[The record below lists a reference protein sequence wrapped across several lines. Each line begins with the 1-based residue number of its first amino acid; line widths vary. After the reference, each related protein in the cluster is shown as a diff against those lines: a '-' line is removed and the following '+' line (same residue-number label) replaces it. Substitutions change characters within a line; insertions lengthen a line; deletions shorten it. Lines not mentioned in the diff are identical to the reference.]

1 MNMRKLR
8 TLLIVLT
15 AVLCAAIAGAAA
27 EAAPEGYPA
36 IVEGLDFGGATVH
49 IYDWWSSGGREA
61 TPTDMQQLQYDYWDW
76 LEATYNVHV
85 VQTALSDWSG
95 MTNELAAKVANHD
108 SSELCIIAVAGDFA
122 GSVIQNRLFMS
133 WTEGLEAGNTATQE
147 MLTVNG
153 TCYGT
158 SWGPA
163 SEPRQSVFFN
173 KDVLTAA
180 GINWQ
185 DIYTAQQ
192 NGTWTWAKMEE
203 IMAAVQRDTD
213 GDGQVDIWG
222 LTGNGD
228 DITLGLVASNGAQF
242 YDFDENGQMAPAIES
257 DEMRTA
263 LAERMAWNAY
273 LAPVTSWD
281 SYQRTWAEG
290 KAAFIVCQSYE
301 GFNGNGSVNRVENWG
316 YVAMPMGPDMDHYA
330 TPVTNN
336 VYGVPNLYDEAMSRK
351 LQQLF
356 RLWSWDAPGTED
368 AWMSSISGVTDDE
381 DAIATYGMLRSPEC
395 GADMKSLL
403 LGSNNDVLP
412 EILWSINSYDNADDL
427 IDNALPAFQA
437 RCDNF
442 NEPELIEWSLSDEGV
457 LTIGGTGRMK
467 THPWSSRA
475 GEITEVII
483 EEGVTTVC
491 EGAFAN
497 CANLVTARL
506 PYSLIDIGEGAFPAS
521 CSSLTDI
528 YYNGLE
534 IDWDGGVL
542 AWGNSENDA
551 AYNAHMH
558 YRETEPAGEDY
569 PVTVTGIRC
578 ASDGETLTAGDVGYY
593 TAGNND
599 TGLFSFSAPAMEG
612 YDLSYRFLN
621 ISWWDTP
628 QEAAAGAGITG
639 YESRLT
645 TWGSDTVVYTAM
657 AVYVP
662 ADPAEPILLATQDIR
677 FHITGEDPGITVYAP
692 GAAEPG
698 FGYFLTV
705 TVPETTNLAGAEW
718 YFEGYKF
725 RGDEFCFM
733 LGSEYGDAPLTTGVN
748 EILVPEEWLLGP
760 GRYIANFGFEGVGYD
775 STGFSVDFAVID
787 GWLPEDLEIIED
799 EAFAGA
805 DFRAVWVPDGCN
817 RICSGAFA
825 NCENLEFI
833 SLPAGTGVEEGAWA
847 GNVFVHTR

>member
-1 MNMRKLR
+1 MRKLR

-76 LEATYNVHV
+76 LEETYHVHV
-85 VQTALSDWSG
+85 VQESLSDWDK
-95 MTNELAAKVANHD
+95 MTNALAEMVANGD
-108 SSELCIIAVAGDFA
+108 SSDLCIVAVDGNFA

-133 WTEGLEAGNTATQE
+133 WTEGLDAGNTATQD
-147 MLTVNG
+147 LVTVNG

-158 SWGPA
+158 SWGA
-163 SEPRQSVFFN
+163 AAEPRQSVFFN

-180 GINWQ
+180 GISWQ
-185 DIYTAQQ
+185 DIYTAQK

-203 IMAAVQRDTD
+203 IMSAVQRDTD
-213 GDGQVDIWG
+213 GDGQTDIWG

-228 DITLGLVASNGAQF
+228 DIIVGLMISNGAEF
-242 YDFDENGQMAPAIES
+242 YDFDEDGKLAPAIDSE
-257 DEMRTA
+257 EMRAA
-263 LAERMAWNAY
+263 LTERRAWNAY
-273 LAPVTSWD
+273 LAPVTGWD
-281 SYQRTWAEG
+281 SYKQTWSEG
-290 KAAFIVCQSYE
+290 KAAFMIGQSYE
-301 GFNGNGSVNRVENWG
+301 GFNRNNNNMGGVENWG
-316 YVAMPMGPDMDHYA
+316 YVAMPMGPRMDHYV
-330 TPVTNN
+330 TTVTNN
-336 VYGVPNLYDEAMSRK
+336 VYGVPNLYDEATSRK

-368 AWMSSISGVTDDE
+368 AWKTNISGITEDE
-381 DAIATYGMLRSPEC
+381 EAIATYGMLREPEC
-395 GADMKSLL
+395 ATVMKNIL
-403 LGSNNDVLP
+403 LGGSEAAQ
-412 EILWSINSYDNADDL
+412 EILWRFNDYDDVDDL
-427 IDNALPAFQA
+427 ISNALPVFQS
-437 RCDNF
+437 RCDDF
-442 NEPELIEWSLSDEGV
+442 NTPEQIEWALSDEGV
-457 LTIGGTGRMK
+457 LTISGTGRMK
-467 THPWSSRA
+467 THPWSGRA

-491 EGAFAN
+491 EGAFAY
-497 CANLVTARL
+497 CANLKTVRL

-542 AWGNSENDA
+542 AWGYSENDA

-578 ASDGETLTAGDVGYY
+578 ASDGETLTAGDDGYY

-628 QEAAAGAGITG
+628 EKTAAGVTD
-639 YESRLT
+639 YETRLT
-645 TWGSDTVVYTAM
+645 TWYSDDVLYTAM

-677 FHITGEDPGITVYAP
+677 FHITGEEPGLIVSAP

-698 FGYFLTV
+698 AGYTLTV
-705 TVPETTNLAGAEW
+705 TVPETMNPAGAEW
-718 YFEGYKF
+718 YFEGYKYAED
-725 RGDEFCFM
+725 GEEEEFCFM
-733 LGSEYGDAPLTTGVN
+733 LSSYNDGDLTAGVN
-748 EILVPEEWLLGP
+748 RLTVPDGWLLGP
-760 GRYIANFGFEGVGYD
+760 GRYIANFGFEGIGYRHF
-775 STGFSVDFAVID
+775 GFNVDFAVID
-787 GWLPEDLEIIED
+787 GWLPDDLEIIGD

-805 DFRAVWVPDGCN
+805 DFRAVWVPDGCT